1 MIQSLRLRYRRLL
14 IATIAASVTAAFA
27 AGSAYANSGTGSQN
41 PELTVY
47 VSLTPDCMTSGGS
60 QTRFFSVTNNT
71 HEAERV
77 TLGWVLTHD
86 GVVYY
91 TAPPRT
97 FSIRPNQT
105 WVGENVTVTAYPSQG
120 LGTYSE
126 TRSAT
131 DSAGTSSATAT
142 YTFAS
147 SCP

>member
-1 MIQSLRLRYRRLL
+1 MIQSLRLRSGRLM
-14 IATIAASVTAAFA
+14 IAIVAASVTAAFA
-27 AGSAYANSGTGSQN
+27 AGSAFANSGTGSQN

-47 VSLTPDCMTSGGS
+47 VSLTPDCMTPGGS

-71 HEAERV
+71 HQAERV

-105 WVGENVTVTAYPSQG
+105 WVGESETVTAYPSQG
-120 LGTYSE
+120 LGTYTE

-131 DSAGTSSATAT
+131 DIEGTSSATAT
-142 YTFAS
+142 YAFAS